1 MSNLLTEN
9 KIRQIVIETLRE
21 ILNDPDFGLELREEI
36 IKRLRKKPKNL
47 ISLEN
52 IKKSL
57 NEKI

>member
-21 ILNDPDFGLELREEI
+21 ILNDPDFGLEFREEI
-36 IKRLRKKPKNL
+36 IKRLKKKPKNL
-47 ISLEN
+47 ISLEK

>member
-36 IKRLRKKPKNL
+36 IKRLRKKPRNL

>member
-9 KIRQIVIETLRE
+9 KIRQIVVETLRE
-21 ILNDPDFGLELREEI
+21 ILNDPDFGLEIREEI
-36 IKRLRKKPKNL
+36 IKRLKKKPKNL
-47 ISLEN
+47 ISLEK